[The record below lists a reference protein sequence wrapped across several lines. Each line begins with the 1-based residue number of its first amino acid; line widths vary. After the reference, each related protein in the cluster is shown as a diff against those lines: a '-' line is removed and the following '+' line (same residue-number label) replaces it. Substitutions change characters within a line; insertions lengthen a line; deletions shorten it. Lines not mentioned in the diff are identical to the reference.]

1 MTILNSLKYKK
12 MKKRFVYIV
21 CLIGFV
27 GLAQENPVSVKTD
40 TASIKIGE
48 QIQFK
53 IEVNET
59 NNVVFPKLQLDSLGK
74 VEVVESLPIDTI
86 KNRLEKKYLLTSFDS
101 GQYVIPK
108 QLVLIN
114 NKQFFTDSLLV
125 NVATV
130 KVDTLKQKMF
140 PIKSIK
146 KEPKTF
152 DDYKHL
158 MWWLIPILILV
169 AVILYFIFRK
179 KEKKEIQ
186 KIYVAPIQEAL
197 QRLKELD
204 GKQLLQQNKIKIY
217 YSELTDIVRTYI
229 EKDINIPALEST
241 TNELIETISD
251 FNESSNLGISKETI
265 QQLKEVLQS
274 ADLVKF
280 AKSKP
285 VIDEI
290 KSDRTTVEDIL
301 KNTQHAVHIND
312 DVEEVNDNINDA
324 VFIQNTPKKK
334 QFNFKKY
341 TLIFV
346 AVFIVGIVGYFGYR
360 YIKVKLIGKTTSE
373 MLDQQWHKGTYGYPE
388 ITLET
393 PEILTIESVQLPE
406 NGVSVVGDFAIY
418 TYGSLVSNFY
428 IAVSTTNFIS
438 ELDDMD
444 LDVGVNG
451 ALNAM
456 ENRIKTRFTNISK
469 EDIIINSVYGIK
481 AIVEYK
487 KINKLTQQKEDYK
500 LTMLFFADKKGMR
513 QVYVYS
519 LWSDDSAKSVVERII
534 KSVSVNP

>member
-1 MTILNSLKYKK
+1 MMILNTVIMLQMRKNLI
-12 MKKRFVYIV
+12 YIV
-21 CLIGFV
+21 LLFGFIGV
-27 GLAQENPVSVKTD
+27 AQENPISIETD
-40 TASIKIGE
+40 TTTIKIGE

-53 IEVNET
+53 IKVDEI

-74 VEVVESLPIDTI
+74 VEVIESLPIDTL

-101 GQYVIPK
+101 GHYVLPK

-152 DDYKHL
+152 DDYKYL
-158 MWWLIPILILV
+158 LWWLIPILILL

-179 KEKKEIQ
+179 KEKKEVPKVI
-186 KIYVAPIQEAL
+186 IAPIQEAL

-204 GKQLLQQNKIKIY
+204 DKQLPQQNKVKIY

-251 FNESSNLGISKETI
+251 FNESSKLGISKEII

-285 VIDEI
+285 IIDEI
-290 KSDRTTVEDIL
+290 KRDRTAVEDIL

-312 DVEEVNDNINDA
+312 EKVENDELNEEI
-324 VFIQNTPKKK
+324 FIQNKPKK
-334 QFNFKKY
+334 NNLVKY
-341 TLIFV
+341 ILIFIG
-346 AVFIVGIVGYFGYR
+346 VFIIGIGVAGYFGYS
-360 YIKVKLIGKTTSE
+360 YIKDKFIGNTTSE
-373 MLDQQWHKGTYGYPE
+373 MIDKQWYTSTYGYPSVS
-388 ITLET
+388 IET
-393 PEILTIESVQLPE
+393 PEILQAQSLEIPE
-406 NGVSVVGDFAIY
+406 NLKSIIEDVTTY
-418 TYGSLVSNFY
+418 NYGSLISNFY
-428 IAVSTTNFIS
+428 IEVTTTSFVNELENFDYEAGIQAS
-438 ELDDMD
+438 LQQMAQKAGINFTDLQEEIRLNNGIEGRIITANYELKNE
-444 LDVGVNG
+444 VTQQ
-451 ALNAM
+451 LN
-456 ENRIKTRFTNISK
+456 S
-469 EDIIINSVYGIK
+469 
-481 AIVEYK
+481 
-487 KINKLTQQKEDYK
+487 NKLT
-500 LTMLFFADKKGMR
+500 LLFFVDTKNIR
-513 QVYVYS
+513 QIIITQ
-519 LWSDDSAKSVVERII
+519 LASDENAEQVSERII
-534 KSVSVNP
+534 KSVSLNP